1 MFQVRNELDFVASL
15 ATRYHSEM
23 VPTGA
28 ARSHP
33 MGGLS
38 CWLLSCGDPMRGIMT
53 ILARG
58 VGVSKADHMMPFGL
72 VLSSHENT
80 PWQYFGL
87 KSPKAFL
94 RESPKN
100 LHSSGKMA
108 GIEVGH

>member
-1 MFQVRNELDFVASL
+1 MFQDRNELDFVASF

-23 VPTGA
+23 VPDDS
-28 ARSHP
+28 SHP

-38 CWLLSCGDPMRGIMT
+38 CWLLACGDPRRGLVT

-80 PWQYFGL
+80 PWQCFRL
-87 KSPKAFL
+87 KSPKSFSE
-94 RESPKN
+94 RIP
-100 LHSSGKMA
+100 
-108 GIEVGH
+108 